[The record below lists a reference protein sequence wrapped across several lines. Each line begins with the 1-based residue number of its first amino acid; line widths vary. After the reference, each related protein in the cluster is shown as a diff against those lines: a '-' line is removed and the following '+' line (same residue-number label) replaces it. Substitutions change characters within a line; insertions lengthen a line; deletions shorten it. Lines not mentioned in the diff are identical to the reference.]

1 MRRGHIFA
9 LAVATL
15 AAAAV
20 LTGTAAADNGV
31 AVGKGAQPNASVQG
45 YGGVQVVTIRPA
57 SEVTGVAGV
66 AGARH
71 TVRKG
76 AAQSP
81 AAAPLSTTHTSG
93 TLPFTGL
100 QLTIAVA
107 LGAALLG
114 GGFLLRRA
122 AREGSGS

>member
-1 MRRGHIFA
+1 MRRGLSIA
-9 LAVATL
+9 LAVASF
-15 AAAAV
+15 AAAGA
-20 LTGTAAADNGV
+20 LTGTAAADNGI
-31 AVGKGAQPNASVQG
+31 AAGGSSALPNASVQG
-45 YGGVQVVTIRPA
+45 YGGVQVITIRPS
-57 SEVTGVAGV
+57 SEVQGV
-66 AGARH
+66 AGASH
-71 TVRKG
+71 TVKKG
-76 AAQSP
+76 TAQSP
-81 AAAPLSTTHTSG
+81 AAAPLSATHTSG

>member
-1 MRRGHIFA
+1 MRRGLSLA
-9 LAVATL
+9 LAVASF
-15 AAAAV
+15 AAAGV

-31 AVGKGAQPNASVQG
+31 AVGNSALPNASVQG
-45 YGGVQVVTIRPA
+45 YGGVQVVTIRP
-57 SEVTGVAGV
+57 SNEVTGV

-71 TVRKG
+71 TVKKG

-81 AAAPLSTTHTSG
+81 AAAPLSATHTSG

-122 AREGSGS
+122 ARDGSGS